1 MHFDAILLIL
11 FRPLILL
18 WGACLGIS
26 IRHCGR
32 RLEVWEEE
40 IARKVGVRRGDKIRL
55 IMVHA
60 LPFPS
65 LPGLRRLADRHGMSR
80 YGARGLTLGY
90 GIFIKEGCYSI
101 QLLSHECR
109 HVYQYEQAGS
119 MGKLLSRYL
128 EELLVHGYANAPLEQ
143 DARDHE
149 ISNVMRGG
157 RVAPHTDQSNDERN

>member
-1 MHFDAILLIL
+1 MSVDAILLIL

-18 WGACLGIS
+18 WGTCLGIT
-26 IRHCGR
+26 IRLRGR
-32 RLEVWEEE
+32 GLEVWEEE
-40 IARKVGVRRGDKIRL
+40 IARKVGVRHADKIRL
-55 IMVHA
+55 IMVRA
-60 LPFPS
+60 LPFPT
-65 LPGLRRLADRHGMSR
+65 LPGLRRLAERHGMSR
-80 YGARGLTLGY
+80 YGGRGLTLGH

-119 MGKLLSRYL
+119 MGKLLTRYL

-143 DARDHE
+143 DARQHE

-157 RVAPHTDQSNDERN
+157 RTSPHTDQSKDGTN